1 MTSQSKETPASTG
14 IFGKLERELIL
25 ISLLSLF
32 CELMII
38 RWLATEMRIF
48 AYFKNLPLMA
58 AFLGLGLGFV
68 WTNRNKDYM
77 KLSAY
82 VFLYLCG
89 LLICALGLH
98 LTFLTFVDPF
108 KFMLFGVGAAG
119 VQGATPGNPIFT
131 TLLSLVVMLG
141 AFTLGVLTF
150 VGYGQRIG
158 QLFELM
164 SPLKAYSL
172 NVFGALAGTILF
184 SALCWFNCSPGIWM
198 AVVGVGLFIW
208 KKRLIHVLIIVL
220 ALVYTFALA
229 PFMAK
234 SFYGPDYVETIWS
247 PYYRIDL
254 VKDRVQNSDPKANQ
268 YCGYAIY
275 VNYDNFQQIVDC
287 TPETLA
293 KFPEHIQKQMRF
305 AFERPFKFPT
315 KTPEDVLI
323 LGTGNGSDVAAA
335 LRCGATHVD
344 AIEIDPGIIQLGK
357 KRHPEQ
363 PYASDKVT
371 LRNMDA
377 RTFLKTTDKKYD
389 VILFA
394 YVDSHAA
401 FSSLSSLR
409 MDNYLFTQE
418 SLNDAA
424 RHLKKDGIIVIGFL
438 SFADWLYDRHSK
450 ALGNATKMEPLGFC
464 INNERVD
471 VGYLVSGPG
480 AAGRKGSLNTEMPER
495 AVNMNSPTPVS
506 TDDWPF
512 LFLPKRE
519 VPAVYMLPIF
529 SVLLLGFGLVAREF
543 KQGINQAMNWQMFL
557 TGMGFM
563 LLEVRAMSVLSLL
576 YGSTWLVNC
585 TVISGVMIVILIAN
599 YFVAKFKLNN
609 LFAVGAC
616 VVLALLGTT
625 FTEVSSLTQL
635 GEIPAQIAG
644 TMIFLLPMV
653 FASVMFAILFKETK
667 SASTSLAF
675 NIVGGLVGVCV
686 EYLSM
691 LIGLRALGAVAIL
704 IYAGVLLLE
713 KMKKSKAPL
722 DGESPSDNLQTGNA

>member
-1 MTSQSKETPASTG
+1 MTSELKETPASTG
-14 IFGKLERELIL
+14 FLGKLERELIL

-68 WTNRNKDYM
+68 WANRKKDYM

-108 KFMLFGVGAAG
+108 KFMLFGVGSAG
-119 VQGATPGNPIFT
+119 VNGAAPGSQLLT
-131 TLLSLVVMLG
+131 TFLSLAVMLG

-158 QLFELM
+158 QLFEEM

-229 PFMAK
+229 PFMAR
-234 SFYGPDYVETIWS
+234 SFYGPDYVETVWS

-254 VKDRVQNSDPKANQ
+254 VKERVPNTDPKENKFW
-268 YCGYAIY
+268 GYAIY

-287 TPETLA
+287 SPENLA
-293 KFPEHIQKQMRF
+293 KFPEKIQKEMRF
-305 AFERPFKFPT
+305 AFERPFQFPT

-323 LGTGNGSDVAAA
+323 LGAGNGSDVAAA
-335 LRCGATHVD
+335 IRTGASHID
-344 AIEIDPGIIQLGK
+344 AIEIDPGIIELGK
-357 KRHPEQ
+357 RKHPEQ
-363 PYASDKVT
+363 PYANSKVN
-371 LRNMDA
+371 LLNMDA

-424 RHLKKDGIIVIGFL
+424 RHLKKDGMIVIGFL
-438 SFADWLYDRHSK
+438 SFTDWLYDRHSK
-450 ALGNATKMEPLGFC
+450 ALGSATKMEPLGYC
-464 INNERVD
+464 VNNERVN
-471 VGYLVSGPG
+471 VGFLVSGPG
-480 AAGRKGSLNTEMPER
+480 AVGRKGTLITEMKER
-495 AVNMNSPTPVS
+495 PVNLNSSTPVS

-512 LFLPKRE
+512 LFLPKKE
-519 VPAVYMLPIF
+519 VPAVYMLPII

-543 KQGINQAMNWQMFL
+543 KQGLNQSMNWQMFL

-576 YGSTWLVNC
+576 YGSTWLVNG
-585 TVISGVMIVILIAN
+585 TVIAGVMLVILIAN
-599 YFVAKFKLNN
+599 YSVAKLKLNN
-609 LFAVGAC
+609 LYFVGAGL
-616 VVLALLGTT
+616 VLALLGTT
-625 FTEVSSLTQL
+625 FTEVSALTSL

-644 TMIFLLPMV
+644 TAIFLLPMV
-653 FASVMFAILFKETK
+653 FASIMFAILFKETK

-675 NIVGGLVGVCV
+675 NILGGLVGVCV

-704 IYAGVLLLE
+704 IYTGVLILE
-713 KMKKSKAPL
+713 KIKKSKGPNQIEPPAEPA
-722 DGESPSDNLQTGNA
+722 STV

>member
-108 KFMLFGVGAAG
+108 KFMLFGVGSAG
-119 VQGATPGNPIFT
+119 VNGAAPGNPLFT
-131 TLLSLVVMLG
+131 TLLSLVVMLV

-158 QLFELM
+158 QLFEQM

-184 SALCWFNCSPGIWM
+184 SALCWFNCPPGIWM

-208 KKRLIHVLIIVL
+208 KKRLIHGLIIVL

-234 SFYGPDYVETIWS
+234 SFYGPDYVETVWS

-254 VKDRVQNSDPKANQ
+254 VKERVQNSDPKANQ

-275 VNYDNFQQIVDC
+275 VNYDNFQQIIDC
-287 TPETLA
+287 TPESLA
-293 KFPEHIQKQMRF
+293 KFPEHIQKEMRF

-315 KTPEDVLI
+315 KPPEDVLI

-335 LRCGATHVD
+335 LRCGASHVD

-438 SFADWLYDRHSK
+438 SFTDWLYDRHSK
-450 ALGNATKMEPLGFC
+450 ALANATKMEPLGFC
-464 INNERVD
+464 INNDRVD

-495 AVNMNSPTPVS
+495 AINLNSPTPVS

-512 LFLPKRE
+512 LFLAKKE

-543 KQGINQAMNWQMFL
+543 KQGINQTMNWQMFL

-644 TMIFLLPMV
+644 TTIFLLPMV

-713 KMKKSKAPL
+713 KMKKSKAPS
-722 DGESPSDNLQTGNA
+722 DIESSSDNLQTGNA

>member
-1 MTSQSKETPASTG
+1 MTSESKETPASTG
-14 IFGKLERELIL
+14 FLGKLERELIL

-108 KFMLFGVGAAG
+108 KFMLFGVGSAG
-119 VQGATPGNPIFT
+119 VHGAAPGNPVFT

-198 AVVGVGLFIW
+198 AVVGIGLFIW
-208 KKRLIHVLIIVL
+208 KKRLIHVLIIAL

-234 SFYGPDYVETIWS
+234 SFYGPDYVETVWS

-254 VKDRVQNSDPKANQ
+254 VKERVPDSKPEENKFW
-268 YCGYAIY
+268 GYAIY

-287 TPETLA
+287 TPENLA
-293 KFPEHIQKQMRF
+293 KFPENIQKQMRF

-335 LRCGATHVD
+335 LRCGASHVD

-377 RTFLKTTDKKYD
+377 RTFLKTSDKKYD

-464 INNERVD
+464 LNNERVD

-495 AVNMNSPTPVS
+495 AINMNSSTPVS

-512 LFLPKRE
+512 LFLPKKE
-519 VPAVYMLPIF
+519 IPAVYMLPIF

-543 KQGINQAMNWQMFL
+543 KQGLSQSMNWQMFL

-585 TVISGVMIVILIAN
+585 TVISGVMIVILVAN

-609 LFAVGAC
+609 LYAVGAC
-616 VVLALLGTT
+616 LVLALLGTT
-625 FTEVSSLTQL
+625 FTEVSALTQL

-644 TMIFLLPMV
+644 TAIFLLPMV

-704 IYAGVLLLE
+704 IYAGVLILE
-713 KMKKSKAPL
+713 KIKRSKAPSNI
-722 DGESPSDNLQTGNA
+722 EPKSDNLQTGNA